1 MAIASGMSCST
12 RPPGISWHLGGRAT
26 IGRFPGDAER
36 WGCHSLQRSW
46 KEHGMHLQHS
56 WCKTASTEDELV
68 LTLTWAAMLIRASL
82 LMSHCN
88 RLGKMTTTCVAP
100 LTVCAP
106 SPRGVPAH
114 HRNDRLC
121 HVVPQYVKILVHRTR
136 LWLSGMRLQ
145 PCPCLTSRSRCAQAG
160 PWHESRWACYHAMHW
175 RVLRSRLF
183 PPGRSV
189 VGVLIHLT
197 HTVAS
202 CG

>member
-1 MAIASGMSCST
+1 VECRKTCGRGVKRTQILGMGYST
-12 RPPGISWHLGGRAT
+12 PRLTQWQESSACRFN
-26 IGRFPGDAER
+26 GRFPGDAER

-145 PCPCLTSRSRCAQAG
+145 PCPCLTSRSRCARAS
-160 PWHESRWACYHAMHW
+160 PWHESRWHATTPCTGGCS
-175 RVLRSRLF
+175 VAVSF
-183 PPGRSV
+183 PQGARWSE
-189 VGVLIHLT
+189 
-197 HTVAS
+197 
-202 CG
+202 C